1 MKFKVILVC
10 TLLLFGVAA
19 NTFAGSKDKA
29 EKHPGYVDFEAM
41 DILGDREAKIEVY
54 LKANMIELM
63 SKFVKEEDPDMY
75 NMLNKLM
82 LVRVLVFDV
91 DYDLADE
98 FAAVSKK
105 TVKELDQK
113 GWERI
118 VRVTEG
124 DERVYVYIKPSD
136 DFEVIQGIAVIA
148 LEDDEAVFVNIVG
161 DISPDDVSRMGDY
174 FDIRELNGV
183 EYHKSRKS
191 RD

>member
-19 NTFAGSKDKA
+19 NSFGGPRDKA

-41 DILGDREAKIEVY
+41 DIFGDREAKIEVY

-63 SKFVKEEDPDMY
+63 SKFVEKEDPELY
-75 NMLNKLM
+75 GMLNKLM

-91 DYDLADE
+91 DYKLADE
-98 FAAVSKK
+98 YADGSRK

-113 GWERI
+113 GWECI
-118 VRVTEG
+118 VRVNDD
-124 DERVYVYIKPSD
+124 DEVVYVYIKPSE
-136 DFEVIQGIAVIA
+136 DFEIIQGIAVIA

-161 DISPDDVSRMGDY
+161 DINPDDISRMGDY
-174 FDIRELNGV
+174 FDIDELNGV
-183 EYHKSRKS
+183 EIHKDRRG